1 MLSEMYSLVDGA
13 KSYLILSPKSGCLPV
28 MMSTNIDLPPPLGP
42 VIAMFSPSRSSK
54 FTG

>member
-13 KSYLILSPKSGCLPV
+13 KSYLMLSPSSGCLPV